1 MALARF
7 AEIWTSAAYPSEP
20 VTEEDLH
27 NAEQRLGVRLPEAYR
42 REVLQV
48 GLPSPTIAL
57 LSAIVERQLDLEDLG
72 DFYTPDEIVE
82 MTGCWRELGMP
93 DRLIAFASDGG
104 GNQFCFDSGQLN
116 NGSAGDAAVGFY
128 DHDFDTV
135 REIASSFDDWIA
147 AFCSIEPLPQS
158 DVTSRP

>member
-7 AEIWTSAAYPSEP
+7 AEIWTSAAYPPAS
-20 VTEEDLH
+20 VAEEDL
-27 NAEQRLGVRLPEAYR
+27 NTAERRLGVRLPEAYR

-57 LSAIVERQLDLEDLG
+57 LSAIVERQLDLESLG

-82 MTGCWRELGMP
+82 VPESWRDLGMP

-104 GNQFCFDSGQLN
+104 GNQFCFDTGQPV
-116 NGSAGDAAVGFY
+116 NGSAGDAAVWFY
-128 DHDFDTV
+128 DHDFGTV
-135 REIASSFDDWIA
+135 REIASSFDDWIQ
-147 AFCSIEPLPQS
+147 AFCTIEPLSGS
-158 DVTSRP
+158 DATS

>member
-7 AEIWTSAAYPSEP
+7 AEIWTSAAYPPAS
-20 VTEEDLH
+20 VAEEDL
-27 NAEQRLGVRLPEAYR
+27 NTAERRLGVRLPEAYR

-57 LSAIVERQLDLEDLG
+57 LGAIVERQLDLESLG

-82 MTGCWRELGMP
+82 VTESWRDLGMP

-104 GNQFCFDSGQLN
+104 GNQFCFDTGQLV
-116 NGSAGDAAVGFY
+116 NGSAGDAAVWFY
-128 DHDFDTV
+128 DHDFGAV
-135 REIASSFDDWIA
+135 REIASSFDDWIQ
-147 AFCSIEPLPQS
+147 AFCTIEPLSGS
-158 DVTSRP
+158 DATS